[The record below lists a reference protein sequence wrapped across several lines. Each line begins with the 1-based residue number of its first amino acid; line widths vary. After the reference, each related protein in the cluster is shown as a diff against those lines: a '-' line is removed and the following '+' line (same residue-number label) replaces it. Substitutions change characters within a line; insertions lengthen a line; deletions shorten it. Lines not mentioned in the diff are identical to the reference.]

1 MRASEID
8 TETMVGSL
16 PTAAAYLNYALN
28 KFTSYPD
35 LKPKY
40 LEKEE
45 NLIEVN
51 TWIGQ
56 VGYYIRA
63 VSRLQ
68 TQSSTERRLY
78 ASQPSTSSD
87 MDFSSRL
94 QKSQRKESR
103 RTNRNDKGQG

>member
-16 PTAAAYLNYALN
+16 PTAAAYSNYALD

-40 LEKEE
+40 LEKEA

-51 TWIGQ
+51 TWIISEQ
-56 VGYYIRA
+56 ATNTV
-63 VSRLQ
+63 LQ
-68 TQSSTERRLY
+68 KRRLY
-78 ASQPSTSSD
+78 ASQPSTSLD
-87 MDFSSRL
+87 EDFSSRL
-94 QKSQRKESR
+94 QKSGRQASR
-103 RTNRNDKGQG
+103 RADRADKG